1 MALKIQIRAVTVE
14 DGIAVAAVDVNS
26 REKTVLIAEQGKGV
40 MHLLNPGNE
49 LVARLRGG
57 GNIGLSVSGADQGIR
72 VGVSI
77 KEGRMDCIQS
87 CAGKLGL
94 DLNFP
99 VDQESERCG
108 KGREKG
114 DHRKQRDQCIKGIQN
129 QAQFALAVEC
139 FNVGSLLS
147 QAERFPTLDL
157 CACDKFRH

>member
-49 LVARLRGG
+49 LVAWFGGG
-57 GNIGLSVSGADQGIR
+57 GNVGLSVSGADQGIC
-72 VGVSI
+72 VGVGI
-77 KEGRMDCIQS
+77 EERGMDGIQTRVRE
-87 CAGKLGL
+87 LGL
-94 DLNFP
+94 NLNFT

-157 CACDKFRH
+157 CACDKFRC